1 MSSREADPLSAR
13 AVVTGVVVG
22 FIVSAMNVSFGL
34 KAGWAQGGSVLSA
47 AISIGVFAALKPE
60 RPFTPLEANIAQTV
74 ASAAGSMTMAAG
86 LIGPIPAL
94 HMLGHRYDVPTIML
108 WGASVAYLGV
118 FFAVPLRTH
127 FLVHAK
133 LRFPSGTAT
142 AETIRSMFADAG
154 KAKDQ
159 VATLLRASVI
169 SAACALLTWLFPRLL
184 NPPIFPALGLRRLAA
199 HGWGLRVDATLVGG
213 GLLMGFRVGCSLVF
227 GAVIA
232 WGFIAP
238 EATAR
243 GWVTGDPLSM
253 RGGARGLLLWPG
265 VAAMATDSFA
275 QLVLAN
281 GNGGAKSGARVS
293 SPPSKGLLFLG
304 GGGTHEDEM
313 GDAEEYEG
321 GGGGG
326 MHDGAAGLETG
337 ERVGETA
344 FFGENGS
351 ASGGEGSGG
360 NAAPAGPPP
369 LIGRDFRSSGGRRF
383 GRRSHRGS
391 PISLDRD
398 APHALGS
405 DRIPRAWW
413 VLGLGGA
420 SVSCAATLRVAFGMA
435 AWRPLVAVPV
445 AAAMSYIAVRCTGE
459 TDINPIGPMGKI
471 IQLVFAFIAPGDAVT
486 NLMAAAVACGG
497 AGQAGDL
504 MHDFKAGA
512 MMRLSPRKQLLA
524 QAIGVPVGILGA
536 VPAYALFR
544 DAYPLGGEQFPA
556 PAAVAWRAVAEV
568 LTGSGGGA
576 GGAGGSS
583 VGLPYPARRMMLFA
597 AIATVLA
604 RLVERYGREGARRG
618 WGWTRWMPSPTS
630 AGIAFIVPPPF
641 SVAVAVGAFASGAWA
656 AKRPRQHREHAHV
669 FASGLLA
676 GAGVMGVVTACFDMS
691 TSS

>member
-94 HMLGHRYDVPTIML
+94 HMLGHRYDVPTIMV

-159 VATLLRASVI
+159 VATLFRASVI

-265 VAAMATDSFA
+265 VAAMATDSLA

-281 GNGGAKSGARVS
+281 GGA
-293 SPPSKGLLFLG
+293 
-304 GGGTHEDEM
+304 
-313 GDAEEYEG
+313 
-321 GGGGG
+321 
-326 MHDGAAGLETG
+326 
-337 ERVGETA
+337 
-344 FFGENGS
+344 
-351 ASGGEGSGG
+351 
-360 NAAPAGPPP
+360 
-369 LIGRDFRSSGGRRF
+369 
-383 GRRSHRGS
+383 
-391 PISLDRD
+391 
-398 APHALGS
+398 
-405 DRIPRAWW
+405 
-413 VLGLGGA
+413 
-420 SVSCAATLRVAFGMA
+420 
-435 AWRPLVAVPV
+435 
-445 AAAMSYIAVRCTGE
+445 
-459 TDINPIGPMGKI
+459 
-471 IQLVFAFIAPGDAVT
+471 
-486 NLMAAAVACGG
+486 
-497 AGQAGDL
+497 
-504 MHDFKAGA
+504 
-512 MMRLSPRKQLLA
+512 
-524 QAIGVPVGILGA
+524 
-536 VPAYALFR
+536 
-544 DAYPLGGEQFPA
+544 
-556 PAAVAWRAVAEV
+556 
-568 LTGSGGGA
+568 
-576 GGAGGSS
+576 
-583 VGLPYPARRMMLFA
+583 
-597 AIATVLA
+597 
-604 RLVERYGREGARRG
+604 
-618 WGWTRWMPSPTS
+618 
-630 AGIAFIVPPPF
+630 
-641 SVAVAVGAFASGAWA
+641 
-656 AKRPRQHREHAHV
+656 
-669 FASGLLA
+669 
-676 GAGVMGVVTACFDMS
+676 
-691 TSS
+691 

>member
-213 GLLMGFRVGCSLVF
+213 GVLMGFRVGCSLVF

-232 WGFIAP
+232 WGVIAP

-293 SPPSKGLLFLG
+293 SPPSKGLLLMG
-304 GGGTHEDEM
+304 GGGTHEDEV

-398 APHALGS
+398 APDALGS

-471 IQLVFAFIAPGDAVT
+471 IQLVFAFVAPGDAVA

-504 MHDFKAGA
+504 MHDF
-512 MMRLSPRKQLLA
+512 
-524 QAIGVPVGILGA
+524 
-536 VPAYALFR
+536 
-544 DAYPLGGEQFPA
+544 
-556 PAAVAWRAVAEV
+556 
-568 LTGSGGGA
+568 
-576 GGAGGSS
+576 
-583 VGLPYPARRMMLFA
+583 
-597 AIATVLA
+597 
-604 RLVERYGREGARRG
+604 
-618 WGWTRWMPSPTS
+618 
-630 AGIAFIVPPPF
+630 
-641 SVAVAVGAFASGAWA
+641 
-656 AKRPRQHREHAHV
+656 
-669 FASGLLA
+669 
-676 GAGVMGVVTACFDMS
+676 
-691 TSS
+691 